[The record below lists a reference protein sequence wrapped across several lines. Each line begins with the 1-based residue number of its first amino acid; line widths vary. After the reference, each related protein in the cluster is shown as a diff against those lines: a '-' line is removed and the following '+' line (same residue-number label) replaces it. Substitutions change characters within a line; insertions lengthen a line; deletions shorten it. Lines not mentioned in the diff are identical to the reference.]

1 MPTDRRQKNDVRNL
15 SRRLEFLEK
24 HLSNSS
30 DHPTCSPSLSQEDTS
45 DMTLDDE
52 SSNSVETPVMS
63 DTAQDCEGALAL
75 LLRQN
80 G

>member
-1 MPTDRRQKNDVRNL
+1 
-15 SRRLEFLEK
+15 
-24 HLSNSS
+24 
-30 DHPTCSPSLSQEDTS
+30 
-45 DMTLDDE
+45 MTLDDE